1 MLLLRCTHAARG
13 GRVPGSRQRLAL
25 QNELRQLNDEVE
37 TPLTHDSFEEK
48 YTHNVITWY
57 MWHQD
62 NGTPP

>member
-1 MLLLRCTHAARG
+1 MNCQLK
-13 GRVPGSRQRLAL
+13 VK
-25 QNELRQLNDEVE
+25 LNDEVE

-48 YTHNVITWY
+48 YTHKVITWY

>member
-1 MLLLRCTHAARG
+1 MNPTPVYR
-13 GRVPGSRQRLAL
+13 
-25 QNELRQLNDEVE
+25 ELRQLNDEVE